1 MSDIITSK
9 EVRILKYNYEN
20 GKLTIYLEEELD
32 ISSCK
37 IIRSVIDGYIM
48 KYQPYELVLDLSG
61 VKFMDSSG
69 IGLIIGRYNLIKL
82 LDSKMKVINA
92 SDNIKRIIELS
103 NIKLE
108 CVQYEWELYK
118 NRVKI

>member
-37 IIRSVIDGYIM
+37 IIRGVIDGYIM